1 MSYEKP
7 VVRDYGDVAEMTAA
21 SVGVDISCSTAD
33 ACVSGVKVGDVTVG
47 G

>member
-21 SVGVDISCSTAD
+21 TIGSDNTCSSVDTCNAV
-33 ACVSGVKVGDVTVG
+33 GVKVEL
-47 G
+47 